1 MLILAILISAVLSYL
16 LGSFN
21 SSILVVRLLSI
32 RIFGSSA
39 AITPV

>member
-21 SSILVVRLLSI
+21 SSILVVRLEASGYSGV
-32 RIFGSSA
+32 RQ
-39 AITPV
+39 P